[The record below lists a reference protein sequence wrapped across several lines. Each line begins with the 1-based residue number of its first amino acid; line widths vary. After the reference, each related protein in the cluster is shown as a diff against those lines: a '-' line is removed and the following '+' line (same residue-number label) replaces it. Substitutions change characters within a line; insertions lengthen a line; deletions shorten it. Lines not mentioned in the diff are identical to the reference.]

1 MARLNHDAYPVLDH
15 TSLVSPVVFVVDM
28 VNGFVKEGA
37 LADPAIA
44 KCIAPIETLLKSC
57 TPVQTIFVNDT
68 HEPDAAEFASF
79 PPHCLKG
86 SQEAQVVDELQPY
99 VTTVLEK
106 NAISAAMAPGFFELL
121 ANLPEKVDLIVTG
134 CCTDLCV
141 LQLALP
147 LQAWINQNNR
157 KGMRVILPVDCV
169 ETYGIPGV
177 HEAQSWNEM
186 ALANMAANGIEV
198 VSSIQ

>member
-1 MARLNHDAYPVLDH
+1 MIVARLNRKKERKMARLNHDAYPVLDH

-79 PPHCLKG
+79 PP
-86 SQEAQVVDELQPY
+86 
-99 VTTVLEK
+99 
-106 NAISAAMAPGFFELL
+106 
-121 ANLPEKVDLIVTG
+121 
-134 CCTDLCV
+134 
-141 LQLALP
+141 ALP
-147 LQAWINQNNR
+147 Q
-157 KGMRVILPVDCV
+157 G
-169 ETYGIPGV
+169 
-177 HEAQSWNEM
+177 QSGS
-186 ALANMAANGIEV
+186 AGCR
-198 VSSIQ
+198 